1 MKHNKYSD
9 YKIFSFPEKL
19 ESFKSGEIAAPIYV
33 RVKPTNR
40 CNMDCWWCIYS
51 DSNRKKGEGEH
62 EHLRTPMH
70 SDMNES
76 DSIPIDKMH
85 QILEDFSEMGVKA
98 VTYSGGGEPL
108 FYKHIVEVM
117 RKTLDLGIDL
127 SIITN
132 GELLSGERA
141 DVLASSKWVRVSMD
155 YTSQE
160 EMVRFRRVGKGS
172 YERVIKNLS
181 DFSVIKDD
189 DCDLAVN
196 YIVHRDNFDDLVV
209 FAKEMKECGVE
220 NVRFSPMWTP
230 DLQGY
235 HDPIIERVNEQL
247 QEISSLVD
255 DGFSVNSTYVIEG
268 HADVRSYP
276 RCYYTEIVPV
286 IGADQ
291 NIYTCHNKAYDNSG
305 CIGSIKDGSFKDV
318 WMASAEFFSNFDPR
332 NMCSN
337 HQCANDNKNLI
348 IKDLVEASMDN
359 FI

>member
-9 YKIFSFPEKL
+9 YKIVSFPEKVQ
-19 ESFKSGEIAAPIYV
+19 SFKDKKITPPIYV

-51 DSNRKKGEGEH
+51 DINRKKGEGEH
-62 EHLRTPMH
+62 AHLSTPMH

-85 QILEDFSEMGVKA
+85 EILEDFNDMGVKA

-117 RKTLDLGIDL
+117 KKTLDYGIDL

-141 DVLASSKWVRVSMD
+141 DVLAGAKWVRVSMD

-172 YERVIKNLS
+172 YERVITNLAN
-181 DFSVIKDD
+181 FSAIKDSN
-189 DCDLAVN
+189 CDLAVN
-196 YIVHRDNFDDLVV
+196 YIVHRDNCDGLVA
-209 FAKEMKECGVE
+209 FAEEMKECGVE

-230 DLQGY
+230 DLQDY
-235 HDPIIERVNEQL
+235 HEPIVRRVNEQL
-247 QEISSLVD
+247 QEISGLI
-255 DGFSVNSTYVIEG
+255 DGGFTVNSTYIIG
-268 HADVRSYP
+268 DHADVRNYS
-276 RCYYTEIVPV
+276 RCYYAEIVPV
-286 IGADQ
+286 VGADQ
-291 NIYTCHNKAYDNSG
+291 NIYTCHNKAYDHTG
-305 CIGSIKDGSFKDV
+305 CIGSIKARSFKDV
-318 WMASAEFFSNFDPR
+318 WLSSQEFFGKFDPR
-332 NMCSN
+332 VRCSN
-337 HQCANDNKNLI
+337 HQCANDSKNLI
-348 IKDLVEASMDN
+348 IQDLVEASFDN